1 MPFVVGAYL
10 IFLSYYR
17 KYIDSNLIFQ
27 NDIWPMYLVLRLGEI
42 YHEGKYQ

>member
-1 MPFVVGAYL
+1 MSFVVGTSL

-27 NDIWPMYLVLRLGEI
+27 SDIWPVYLVLRLVEI
-42 YHEGKYQ
+42 